1 MSRLDTHWFTEI
13 HEGAGSAFSLRIRKK
28 LVEEQTPYQRIEVFE
43 TTDFGNFMVIDGC
56 TMVSARENFIYHEM
70 MTHPVLYTHAA
81 PKNVIV
87 IGGGDCGTL
96 REVLRHSEVASAVQV
111 EIDERVTRLA
121 EQYFPELCEL
131 NEDPRATLIFGD
143 GIQWIKDAAPQSLDV
158 VIIDST
164 DPIGPAEGLFSRSFY
179 EDCRCALRP
188 GGMIVQ
194 QSESPLLHL
203 HILRDMHTSMRSA
216 GYNDVKTLQFPQMI
230 YPSGWWSATIARKG
244 EEIAGLREADV
255 AAKPFETKYY
265 NADIHRAA
273 FALPTFLQQALAQ

>member
-70 MTHPVLYTHAA
+70 MTHPVLYTHDA
-81 PKNVIV
+81 PKNVVI

-96 REVLRHSEVASAVQV
+96 REVLRHPEVASAVQV